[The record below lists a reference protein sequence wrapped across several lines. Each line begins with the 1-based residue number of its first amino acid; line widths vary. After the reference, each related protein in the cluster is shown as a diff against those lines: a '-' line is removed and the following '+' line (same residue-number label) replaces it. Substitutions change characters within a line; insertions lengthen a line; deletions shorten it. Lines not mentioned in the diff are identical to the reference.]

1 MTNPDICNLA
11 GLVMNLIGVVLLFF
25 YVMPRRVRTGG
36 HDMYV
41 GSQHDQKALRAEQ
54 RFDLFSYIGLGLVVS
69 GTVLQMTAIWLS
81 KH

>member
-1 MTNPDICNLA
+1 
-11 GLVMNLIGVVLLFF
+11 
-25 YVMPRRVRTGG
+25 
-36 HDMYV
+36 MYV

-54 RFDLFSYIGLGLVVS
+54 WFDLLSYIGLGLVVS